1 VDTYGYPL
9 TLLAD
14 AFIGL
19 LCLIFLAA
27 MGQIRGRASAAP
39 APRVD

>member
-1 VDTYGYPL
+1 VDRYGYPM

-27 MGQIRGRASAAP
+27 MGNIRSAATLRASAQ
-39 APRVD
+39 D